1 MNAKTM
7 SSGENNFNIRINGQ
21 GQEEIFDY
29 WRKKFVVLTPEEWVR
44 QQFLAFLF
52 YEKGYPRS
60 LMAVEKAVTVNK
72 MAKRFDAVVYD
83 NSGKPVMLL
92 EFKSPKVALSQKTME
107 QAARYNMQLKVDYLV
122 ICNGLQQYCCRL
134 DHQTQTFKF
143 LSQIP
148 TFSELNLKP

>member
-1 MNAKTM
+1 ML
-7 SSGENNFNIRINGQ
+7 SGENSFNIRSNAQ

-44 QQFLAFLF
+44 QQFLAFLIDK
-52 YEKGYPRS
+52 KGYPRS

-72 MAKRFDAVVYD
+72 MTKRFDAVVYD
-83 NSGKPVMLL
+83 NWGKPVMLL
-92 EFKSPKVALSQKTME
+92 EFKSPKVALSQKAME

-134 DHQTQTFKF
+134 NHEAQTFEF

-148 TFSELNLKP
+148 LFSELNTMP

>member
-1 MNAKTM
+1 MLSDEK
-7 SSGENNFNIRINGQ
+7 SFNIRTNDR

-44 QQFLAFLF
+44 QQFLAFLVN
-52 YEKGYPRS
+52 EKGYPRS
-60 LMAVEKAVTVNK
+60 LMTVEKAITVNK
-72 MAKRFDAVVYD
+72 MAKRFDAVIYD
-83 NSGKPVMLL
+83 NSGKPVMLM

-143 LSQIP
+143 LNQIP
-148 TFSELNLKP
+148 AFSELNSKP